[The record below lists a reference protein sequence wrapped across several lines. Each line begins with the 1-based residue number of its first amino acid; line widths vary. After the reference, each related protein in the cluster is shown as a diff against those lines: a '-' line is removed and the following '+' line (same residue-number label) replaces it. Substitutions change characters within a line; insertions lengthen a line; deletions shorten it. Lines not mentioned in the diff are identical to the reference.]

1 MNNRRVYYY
10 PLFIYL
16 LLLLFVWVGAF
27 FADVVQ
33 LLGDDT
39 VHASTSLISAKG
51 VPWALRTALPSIDA
65 VPWGVVMVLVASY
78 GLLRSSGLAKALLH
92 MVSMRRLTALE
103 WRALLFALAI
113 AVCDVVVLY
122 LSTVAP
128 WGLLSPITGEPSL
141 SPLVQGWALL
151 LLAGV
156 FSVSLIYGF
165 IYGNYRSL
173 MDVMASTGNAFVLFV
188 PAMMALI
195 PASGIVPCLQ
205 FTGLQPFFDMQW
217 SVMEAVL
224 YALPFLY
231 VLLMGFRCK

>member
-51 VPWALRTALPSIDA
+51 VRWALRTALPSIDA

-113 AVCDVVVLY
+113 AVCYAVVVY
-122 LSTVAP
+122 LSTIAP

-151 LLAGV
+151 LLVGIL
-156 FSVSLIYGF
+156 SVSLIYGF
-165 IYGNYRSL
+165 TYGNYRSL
-173 MDVMASTGNAFVLFV
+173 MDVMVSTGNTLILFV
-188 PAMMALI
+188 PAMMALL

-217 SVMEAVL
+217 SVMEALL

-231 VLLMGFRCK
+231 VLLMELRCK

>member
-51 VPWALRTALPSIDA
+51 VRWALRTALPSIDA

-113 AVCDVVVLY
+113 AVCYAVVLY

-173 MDVMASTGNAFVLFV
+173 VDVMASTGNAFVLFV

-217 SVMEAVL
+217 SIMQVVL

-231 VLLMGFRCK
+231 VLLMELRCK